1 MGFFS
6 VFLLVLLVLA
16 VIFVMKSIC
25 VVGQGYNY
33 VVERLGRYKET
44 LNPGLNIIIPF
55 VDRIYKKV
63 DMKEMVMDIPP
74 QDVFTHDNV
83 NAKIDAICFIQV
95 YNASKAVYEVENY
108 YNAIRNLVNT
118 QLRSVLG
125 SMELDQMLSQ
135 RDTINK
141 NLLTVVD
148 AATEAWGVKVTR
160 IDIRDINVSSDV
172 MESMS
177 AQLKAERN
185 KRATILESEGVRQA
199 QILRAEGEKTAKVLE
214 AEAQKESA
222 FLAAEARERAA
233 QAEATA
239 TKLVSDAINAG
250 NTQAVNYFVA
260 QNYTEALKS
269 IGSSENSKV
278 VMIPLEASSIIG
290 SISGI
295 TSLVKEMNNKNNAQ

>member
-95 YNASKAVYEVENY
+95 HNATKAVYEVENY
-108 YNAIRNLVNT
+108 YNAIRQLVNT

-141 NLLTVVD
+141 NLLIVVD
-148 AATEAWGVKVTR
+148 KATEAWGVKVTR

-199 QILRAEGEKTAKVLE
+199 QILRAEGEKSAKVLE
-214 AEAQKESA
+214 AEAEKESA

-260 QNYTEALKS
+260 QKYTEALKS

-295 TSLVKEMNNKNNAQ
+295 SSLVKDLNKNNAEQ

>member
-6 VFLLVLLVLA
+6 VFLLVLLVLV

-95 YNASKAVYEVENY
+95 HNATKAVYEVENY
-108 YNAIRNLVNT
+108 YNAIRQLVNT

-141 NLLTVVD
+141 NLLIVVD
-148 AATEAWGVKVTR
+148 KATEAWGVKVTR

-214 AEAQKESA
+214 AEAEKESA

-260 QNYTEALKS
+260 QKYTEALKS

-295 TSLVKEMNNKNNAQ
+295 SSLVKDLNKNNAEQ

>member
-44 LNPGLNIIIPF
+44 LNTGLNIIIPF

-95 YNASKAVYEVENY
+95 HNATKAVYEVENY
-108 YNAIRNLVNT
+108 YNAIRQLVNT

-141 NLLTVVD
+141 NLLIVVD
-148 AATEAWGVKVTR
+148 KATEAWGVKVTR

-214 AEAQKESA
+214 AEAEKESA

-260 QNYTEALKS
+260 QKYTEALKS

-295 TSLVKEMNNKNNAQ
+295 SSLVKDLNKNNAEQ

>member
-74 QDVFTHDNV
+74 
-83 NAKIDAICFIQV
+83 
-95 YNASKAVYEVENY
+95 YEVENY
-108 YNAIRNLVNT
+108 YNAIRQLVNT

-141 NLLTVVD
+141 NLLIVVD
-148 AATEAWGVKVTR
+148 KATEAWGVKVTR

-214 AEAQKESA
+214 AEAEKESA

-260 QNYTEALKS
+260 QKYTEALKS

-295 TSLVKEMNNKNNAQ
+295 SSLVKDLNKNNAEQ

>member
-95 YNASKAVYEVENY
+95 HNATKAVYEVENY
-108 YNAIRNLVNT
+108 YNAIRQLVNT

-141 NLLTVVD
+141 NLLIVVD
-148 AATEAWGVKVTR
+148 KATEAWGVKVTR

-214 AEAQKESA
+214 AEAEKESA

-260 QNYTEALKS
+260 QKYTEALKS

-295 TSLVKEMNNKNNAQ
+295 SSLVKDLNKNNAEQ

>member
-1 MGFFS
+1 
-6 VFLLVLLVLA
+6 
-16 VIFVMKSIC
+16 MKSIC

-95 YNASKAVYEVENY
+95 HNATKAVYEVENY
-108 YNAIRNLVNT
+108 YNAIRQLVNT

-141 NLLTVVD
+141 NLLIVVD
-148 AATEAWGVKVTR
+148 KATEAWGVKVTR

-214 AEAQKESA
+214 AEAEKESA

-260 QNYTEALKS
+260 QKYTEALKS

-295 TSLVKEMNNKNNAQ
+295 SSLVKDLNKNNAEQ

>member
-95 YNASKAVYEVENY
+95 HNATKAVYEVENY
-108 YNAIRNLVNT
+108 YNAIRQLVNT

-141 NLLTVVD
+141 NLLIVVD
-148 AATEAWGVKVTR
+148 KATEAWGVKVTR

-177 AQLKAERN
+177 AQLKAER
-185 KRATILESEGVRQA
+185 RGHF
-199 QILRAEGEKTAKVLE
+199 LRAPNVC
-214 AEAQKESA
+214 
-222 FLAAEARERAA
+222 
-233 QAEATA
+233 
-239 TKLVSDAINAG
+239 
-250 NTQAVNYFVA
+250 
-260 QNYTEALKS
+260 
-269 IGSSENSKV
+269 
-278 VMIPLEASSIIG
+278 
-290 SISGI
+290 
-295 TSLVKEMNNKNNAQ
+295 NKG

>member
-33 VVERLGRYKET
+33 VVERLGKYKET

-95 YNASKAVYEVENY
+95 HNATKAVYEVENY
-108 YNAIRNLVNT
+108 YNAIRQLVNT

-141 NLLTVVD
+141 NLLIVVD
-148 AATEAWGVKVTR
+148 KATEAWGVKVTR

-214 AEAQKESA
+214 AEAEKESA

-260 QNYTEALKS
+260 QKYTEALKS

-295 TSLVKEMNNKNNAQ
+295 SSLVKDLNKNSAEQ

>member
-6 VFLLVLLVLA
+6 TFLLVLVVLA
-16 VIFVMKSIC
+16 IVFVIKSIC
-25 VVGQGYNY
+25 VVGQGYQY
-33 VVERLGRYKET
+33 VVERLGKYKET
-44 LNPGLNIIIPF
+44 LTPGLNIIIPF
-55 VDRIYKKV
+55 VDRVYKKV
-63 DMKEMVMDIPP
+63 DMREMVMDIPP

-95 YNASKAVYEVENY
+95 YNASRAVYEVQNY
-108 YNAIRNLVNT
+108 ANAIRQLINT

-135 RDTINK
+135 RDAINK
-141 NLLTVVD
+141 NLLAVVD
-148 AATEAWGVKVTR
+148 KATETWGVKVTR
-160 IDIRDINVSSDV
+160 IDIRDINVSHDV

-199 QILRAEGEKTAKVLE
+199 QILRAEGEKTAKVLAAE
-214 AEAQKESA
+214 AEKESA

-239 TKLVSDAINAG
+239 TQLVSDAINAG
-250 NTQAVNYFVA
+250 NTQAINYFVA
-260 QNYTEALKS
+260 QKYTEALKS
-269 IGSSENSKV
+269 IGAAENSKV

-290 SISGI
+290 SIGGI
-295 TSLVKEMNNKNNAQ
+295 SNLVKDVNKATN

>member
-6 VFLLVLLVLA
+6 TFLLVLVVLA
-16 VIFVMKSIC
+16 IVIVIKSIC
-25 VVGQGYNY
+25 VVGQGYQY
-33 VVERLGRYKET
+33 VVERLGKYKET
-44 LNPGLNIIIPF
+44 LTPGLNIIIPF
-55 VDRIYKKV
+55 VDRVYKRV
-63 DMKEMVMDIPP
+63 DMREMVMDIPP

-95 YNASKAVYEVENY
+95 YNASRAVYEVQNY
-108 YNAIRNLVNT
+108 ANAIRQLINT

-135 RDTINK
+135 RDAINK
-141 NLLTVVD
+141 NLLAVVD
-148 AATEAWGVKVTR
+148 KATETWGVKVTR
-160 IDIRDINVSSDV
+160 IDIRDINVSHDV

-199 QILRAEGEKTAKVLE
+199 QILRAEGEKTAKVLAAE
-214 AEAQKESA
+214 AEKESA

-239 TKLVSDAINAG
+239 TQLVSDAINAG
-250 NTQAVNYFVA
+250 NTQAINYFVA
-260 QNYTEALKS
+260 QKYTEALKS
-269 IGSSENSKV
+269 IGAAENSKV

-290 SISGI
+290 SIGGI
-295 TSLVKEMNNKNNAQ
+295 SNLVKDVNKATN